1 MRIILLFFI
10 SLGCN
15 NAFACSDAMKPF
27 TFECKAQDR
36 FELLSTGFK
45 TYSTNMS
52 DLKGFKIPKAI
63 GKSSYYFAKN
73 DLLNHSEFTL
83 SRNLDWLVWNNGQKF
98 INNLSSVY
106 IEFKDILKLHNALFA
121 SKGLIIVGPEAGK
134 LRSDS
139 GETNPKVSMSC
150 SDKVLNGK
158 LFNTLFDYDLQSV
171 EDFPLLTL
179 ENIIL
184 CKDTNYYSADLY
196 FYKGASIKIEITRWM
211 QDINDML
218 ARYEN
223 GNAQTDLSPYNYF
236 SDMRRWFLAIK
247 PFNAGNEQVVDALLD
262 YSTKRLQ
269 LPPLELNDLVTPI
282 YLTVRENRD
291 ATVNKLKETL
301 DFFEGCLFET
311 KTKLISSECSAIK

>member
-10 SLGCN
+10 LLVCN
-15 NAFACSDAMKPF
+15 NAFACSDAMKLF
-27 TFECKAQDR
+27 NFECKLQDR
-36 FELLSTGFK
+36 FELLSTEFN
-45 TYSTNMS
+45 TYSTTIT

-63 GKSSYYFAKN
+63 GKISYFSAKN
-73 DLLNHSEFTL
+73 DFLNHSELTL
-83 SRNLDWLVWNNGQKF
+83 SHNFVWQIWNNGQKF

-139 GETNPKVSMSC
+139 GETNPKISMSC
-150 SDKVLNGK
+150 NDKVLNEK
-158 LFNTLFDYDLQSV
+158 LFNTLFAYDLQSV

-196 FYKGASIKIEITRWM
+196 FYKGASIKIEITSWM
-211 QDINDML
+211 LDLNDML

-223 GNAQTDLSPYNYF
+223 GTAPNDLSPYNYF
-236 SDMRRWFLAIK
+236 SDMRRRFLAIK

-269 LPPLELNDLVTPI
+269 LPPMELNDFVTPI
-282 YLTVRENRD
+282 YLTVTENRN
-291 ATVNKLKETL
+291 ATVIKLKETL

-311 KTKLISSECSAIK
+311 KTKLISSECSAVK